1 MLLSPHLPSMAPPRS
16 PTHAFDPTPALEHNL
31 QNYTPLND
39 LSNGQKEVHF
49 SDHSFVMPQG
59 ARHSIATTD
68 VPLLSGVSS
77 SSQIPRQ
84 SFRISGPSPNID
96 INAYIENCR
105 NLNQQLRQA
114 HDTERKAWDIE
125 RSSLQARIADLEFRL
140 SKARDPKR
148 RASNDSSGGS
158 AQSFRSDFNTLLD
171 SSNSSVSSRKFSESS
186 APSAPPCWQG
196 PESTPPVA
204 RVFSNEHSD
213 EMQHLPSISEDEPF
227 PSLSKEISPTS
238 KEESRPVP
246 AEQIDKNLDGIT
258 LKSTGLTSSFVAKI
272 TSPQF
277 NSPAR
282 SPSPRAKETPKHN
295 NLQVSMSSLMSP
307 LDEKLKRNAG
317 HTPMAFSGDMSISA
331 DVSTGIPTPT
341 QEHPPDPAPTAKRP
355 SIQPTE
361 NSDSYFSFTSDS
373 QPDGPT
379 REKAEEVTEPDTVWE
394 TQDDSPLKAPLMLD
408 PSANSQAAN
417 SFLDQVDQ
425 KLMEAASSSHSR
437 FRADSV
443 LSSELQEGPGKDQQH
458 GIGADAQTIG
468 NGNNNASNEQARP
481 TSSGIDDGGPRLK
494 MKKSMNFG
502 SAWGGGFPGRV

>member
-1 MLLSPHLPSMAPPRS
+1 MAPPRS

-49 SDHSFVMPQG
+49 SDHSVTMPQG
-59 ARHSIATTD
+59 ARHSIATTN

-77 SSQIPRQ
+77 ASQIPKQ
-84 SFRISGPSPNID
+84 AFRINGPPPNID

-114 HDTERKAWDIE
+114 HDTERKAWDIQ
-125 RSSLQARIADLEFRL
+125 RSSLQARIADLEYRL
-140 SKARDPKR
+140 RRARDPKR

-204 RVFSNEHSD
+204 RVFSNEDSA

-238 KEESRPVP
+238 KEESRPIP

-258 LKSTGLTSSFVAKI
+258 LKSSGLTSSFVAKI

-277 NSPAR
+277 DSPVR
-282 SPSPRAKETPKHN
+282 SPSPRAKETPKNN
-295 NLQVSMSSLMSP
+295 NLQISMSGLMSP

-317 HTPMAFSGDMSISA
+317 HTPMAFSGETSISA
-331 DVSTGIPTPT
+331 EVSTGIPTPT
-341 QEHPPDPAPTAKRP
+341 QESPLDPAPTAKRP
-355 SIQPTE
+355 SMQPAE
-361 NSDSYFSFTSDS
+361 NSESYFNFTEDN
-373 QPDGPT
+373 QPDSAAI
-379 REKAEEVTEPDTVWE
+379 EKAEEVTEPDTVWE

-408 PSANSQAAN
+408 PSAKSLAAN

-443 LSSELQEGPGKDQQH
+443 LSSEQQQEEEVESGLQHRD
-458 GIGADAQTIG
+458 GANAQT
-468 NGNNNASNEQARP
+468 NGNDNDNINAPKEQHRL